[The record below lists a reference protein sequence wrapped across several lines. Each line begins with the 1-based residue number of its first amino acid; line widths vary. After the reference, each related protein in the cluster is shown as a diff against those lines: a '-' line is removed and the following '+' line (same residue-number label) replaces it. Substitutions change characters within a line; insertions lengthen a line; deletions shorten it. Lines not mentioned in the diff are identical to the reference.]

1 MLPKIEHEI
10 ETTKGR
16 RRAMRHFLWMDH
28 AILRYKWTNFDQV
41 AEGVFRSNHPGH
53 ERLKSFAD
61 MGGKTILTLRGKGS
75 GPSYLLEAESC
86 RALGLKLEV
95 IGMAARRAPKPEA
108 LAQLL
113 EAFKTLEKPF
123 LMHCKSGADR
133 TGLAAALYL
142 MIHEG
147 RSVEDVKDQLSFK
160 YIHIRKIQTGILD
173 HFLRLYAAHNAQNP
187 IGIEDWSND
196 HYDPDALTQ
205 SFEQRQASLKPWQ
218 GWR

>member
-1 MLPKIEHEI
+1 MPKIEHEI
-10 ETTKGR
+10 QSARGR

-28 AILRYKWTNFDQV
+28 ALLRYTWTNFDRI
-41 AEGVFRSNHPGH
+41 ADGVYRSNHPGH
-53 ERLKSFAD
+53 KRLKSFAD
-61 MGGKTILTLRGKGS
+61 MGGKTILTLRSKGS

-86 RALGLKLEV
+86 RAIGLKFEL
-95 IGMAARRAPKPEA
+95 IGLAARRAPTHAA

-113 EAFKTLEKPF
+113 QAFRTMEKPF

-147 RSVEDVKDQLSFK
+147 QSVEQVQDQLSFK

-173 HFLRLYAAHNAQNP
+173 HFLRLYAAHNARDP
-187 IGIEDWSND
+187 IGIADWIQD
-196 HYDPDALTQ
+196 HYDPDALTH
-205 SFEQRQASLKPWQ
+205 SFARRQASLKPWQ